1 MSSGRI
7 WYPCRVRHCK
17 SDWPPLCGT
26 RFLRSCLP
34 PQRGERREGGPCRS
48 AEPLADWLP
57 RLLIVQVPPVEGG
70 YCEGPA
76 EVEAAGGLLPRVL
89 LWPLHPLPLQRLT
102 LLQGFW
108 SPLFL
113 LAAGPTDPARSVW
126 STCFLPA
133 LSSPPCLT
141 VCPAS
146 FWVLQTR
153 PSLGML
159 PSDPCAGTACALPW
173 PALPARVDDCLPH
186 ESMGSGGLLSA
197 PRQP

>member
-17 SDWPPLCGT
+17 SDWPPLRGT
-26 RFLRSCLP
+26 WFLRSCLP

-133 LSSPPCLT
+133 LSSPPLPHCLP
-141 VCPAS
+141 CILLGSADAS
-146 FWVLQTR
+146 FPGDAPLR
-153 PSLGML
+153 PLRRDRMR
-159 PSDPCAGTACALPW
+159 TALA
-173 PALPARVDDCLPH
+173 
-186 ESMGSGGLLSA
+186 SSA
-197 PRQP
+197 CTCG